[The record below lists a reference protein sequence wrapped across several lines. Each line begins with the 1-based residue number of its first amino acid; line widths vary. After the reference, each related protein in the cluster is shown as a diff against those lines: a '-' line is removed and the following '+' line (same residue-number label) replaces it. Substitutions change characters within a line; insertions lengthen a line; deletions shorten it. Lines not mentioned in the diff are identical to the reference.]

1 MSNVLALK
9 FSNAEP
15 DQLLG
20 TLSVEEVMEVLKER
34 VRSEVMEEV
43 RGDYQGQID
52 DLECQLDEEGDWRN
66 DAERWEFDAIGLYR
80 AIEAAIELPWTEG
93 LPLLRQA
100 MADYGKDID

>member
-34 VRSEVMEEV
+34 VRSEVEEEV

-52 DLECQLDEEGDWRN
+52 DLECQLDE
-66 DAERWEFDAIGLYR
+66 
-80 AIEAAIELPWTEG
+80 
-93 LPLLRQA
+93 
-100 MADYGKDID
+100 